1 LNNYPN
7 LSNQQ
12 QHAHLAH
19 FEHNPKHHE
28 DALARRQAQISQ
40 TTSTFDDCL
49 PPQVGKYVDL
59 QLLEAPSKSKHGG
72 FRNKQNSKR
81 GGKSNIKQS
90 SIDSIPGH
98 TGVSK
103 VFQNY
108 KSTCYKATCLD
119 DGVIYF
125 IRRIHNIATVD
136 DRCLSMVNAWRGL
149 HHSGI
154 VELKE
159 VFTSDQFEQNEKQRS
174 QSSDSDPAGS
184 GFILNLSDHPNTNGN
199 TASTNLQTNNDLED
213 SYSDKNSTSSERRIE
228 GLSTQSLIFVHEYY
242 SNAKT
247 IEEKHFKFSSKRSKN
262 KKNNQKNEK
271 QLIPE
276 QQIWSY
282 TVQLTSVL
290 RHIHTIDHCLAY
302 RCLDASKILIV
313 SENRIKLSS
322 CAVQDVLN
330 YCITPNYVPKDLT
343 SPKIIETDRTEDQR
357 KLGFLLLALACNYI
371 QREVSQSDLELV
383 CQNYSE
389 DLFNVIIALLGL
401 KKTENGQIIMSSKH
415 PEVTDTM
422 PYIGARFYTHLENSF
437 RTNDQIT
444 KQLEKH
450 CSTGRLFR
458 SLMKICS
465 ICERPAKSI
474 SRAGFQSGYE
484 SWAETDQRYLIKLF
498 RDYLFHSVD
507 EQGRPWMNLNHV
519 VCSLNK
525 VDCGSR
531 EKITLTSR
539 DEQNMFIVTFAD
551 IKRALDHSF
560 SELMEKSSP
569 LAENS
574 KKESKQKPAVNP
586 NATSFTPQS
595 MQIDGM
601 ANQIY
606 AQQPIV
612 SNYNMSTNMAHNMT
626 TNMATNMATHMINQ
640 MSTPPASSMNLPPA
654 TSSGAIITSQNQM
667 THTAY
672 N

>member
-1 LNNYPN
+1 
-7 LSNQQ
+7 
-12 QHAHLAH
+12 
-19 FEHNPKHHE
+19 
-28 DALARRQAQISQ
+28 
-40 TTSTFDDCL
+40 
-49 PPQVGKYVDL
+49 
-59 QLLEAPSKSKHGG
+59 
-72 FRNKQNSKR
+72 
-81 GGKSNIKQS
+81 
-90 SIDSIPGH
+90 
-98 TGVSK
+98 
-103 VFQNY
+103 
-108 KSTCYKATCLD
+108 
-119 DGVIYF
+119 
-125 IRRIHNIATVD
+125 
-136 DRCLSMVNAWRGL
+136 MVNAWRGL

-159 VFTSDQFEQNEKQRS
+159 VFTSDQFEQHEKQRS

-184 GFILNLSDHPNTNGN
+184 GFNLNMSDQPKTASQGN
-199 TASTNLQTNNDLED
+199 TQSKNVQTKNED
-213 SYSDKNSTSSERRIE
+213 NVEETSYSDKNSNSSERRIE
-228 GLSTQSLIFVHEYY
+228 GLPTQSLIFVHEYY

-262 KKNNQKNEK
+262 KKNNNNNNQKSEK

-330 YCITPNYVPKDLT
+330 YCISPNYVPKDLT

-401 KKTENGQIIMSSKH
+401 KKTENGQIIMSPKH

-437 RTNDQIT
+437 KNNDQIT

-560 SELMEKSSP
+560 AELLEKSSP
-569 LAENS
+569 LSENS

-601 ANQIY
+601 ANQIFS
-606 AQQPIV
+606 QQQHF
-612 SNYNMSTNMAHNMT
+612 NMNTNMSTNVSANMGTNMAHNMT
-626 TNMATNMATHMINQ
+626 INMATNMASHMINQ
-640 MSTPPASSMNLPPA
+640 MSTPPASSMTLPPA
-654 TSSGAIITSQNQM
+654 STSGAIITSQNQM
-667 THTAY
+667 THAAY